1 MDYLV
6 EFLESGARIIKDPL
20 LVQKKKDL
28 PNVLL
33 NPDLTHLKGVSPSFW
48 VQEGDTIGT
57 LHPNESLKQV
67 MDSLSEV
74 HPFDRPGDAPFSADS
89 KFISKLDEID
99 AKHDKGFKHLKEK
112 LLFHNDDIYLKLND
126 LTLNLELKDHLHKA
140 QIRAMKKFGLI
151 LYFSCILA
159 MILLKFL

>member
-6 EFLESGARIIKDPL
+6 EFLDSGARIIKDPI

-28 PNVLL
+28 PNVIL
-33 NPDLTHLKGVSPSFW
+33 NPDLTHLKGISPSFW

-74 HPFDRPGDAPFSADS
+74 HPFDRPGDAQFSADS
-89 KFISKLDEID
+89 KFIQKIEEID
-99 AKHDKGFKHLKEK
+99 AKREQDLHNVLKAMAHDKKDLLSDITELDDRFLMIIQDLEYQIKKKESKAKK
-112 LLFHNDDIYLKLND
+112 LFFIY
-126 LTLNLELKDHLHKA
+126 
-140 QIRAMKKFGLI
+140 I
-151 LYFSCILA
+151 LV
-159 MILLKFL
+159 MILLKLL